1 MQTLLECKLRC
12 FTLRRLF
19 AGYWT
24 VLDEQQMRQVE
35 QRVDEATRQ
44 IAMESGPAE
53 LAYWKEMVEL
63 LQQALGHLELL
74 YHQRT
79 VRLEERAD
87 EAEMMCMMRT
97 VVL

>member
-1 MQTLLECKLRC
+1 MQTLQKCGLRC
-12 FTLRRLF
+12 FTLRQIF

-24 VLDEQQMRQVE
+24 VLDEKQMREVE
-35 QRVDEATRQ
+35 QRVDDATRQ
-44 IAMESGPAE
+44 IAMESDPAE
-53 LAYWKEMVEL
+53 LAYWMEMVEL
-63 LQQALGHLELL
+63 LQQAVDHLELL

-87 EAEMMCMMRT
+87 EAEMMQMMRT